1 MQPALFR
8 AGVLL
13 AGLAAAPVAGAQCG
27 TETPCA
33 VASGEYRIR
42 LPEGARAQAPVA
54 AIMYFHGYRAS
65 AEGVMRN
72 ASLARVADELGVAL
86 IAPHGAG
93 QTWSYPGSPSTRRD
107 EFRFVAEVLDDVAAR
122 FPVDMTRVM
131 AAGFSMGG
139 SMVWY
144 LACRMGDRFLGFAP
158 ISGAFWEPLPESCPS
173 AMPRMIHV
181 HGMADRV
188 VPYEGREVR
197 PGYRQGDV
205 AASMQVWLSQE
216 RCDQSGPSR
225 EAIGEPHPGLD
236 CTRRYVCGDG
246 YIELCLHAGGHSMRA
261 QWIRRAWLLLQPPP
275 GAP

>member
-1 MQPALFR
+1 MLRNVLRAAALL
-8 AGVLL
+8 G
-13 AGLAAAPVAGAQCG
+13 GLAAAGAAAAQCG
-27 TETPCA
+27 VERACV

-42 LPEGARAQAPVA
+42 LPDGAREDAPLGAV
-54 AIMYFHGYRAS
+54 MYFHGYRAS

-72 ASLARVADELGVAL
+72 KGLARMADELGVAL
-86 IAPHGAG
+86 IAPDGAG

-107 EFRFVAEVLDDVAAR
+107 EFRFVAEVLDDVTAR
-122 FPVDMTRVM
+122 FPVDPSRIM

-144 LACRMGDRFLGFAP
+144 LACRMGARFAGFAP
-158 ISGAFWEPLPESCPS
+158 IAGAFWEPLPQSCPS
-173 AMPRMIHV
+173 PMPRMIHV

-205 AASMQVWLSQE
+205 AESIAVWMSQE
-216 RCDQSGPSR
+216 RCDAGGPSR
-225 EAIGEPHPGLD
+225 EAIGAAHATLD
-236 CTRRYVCGDG
+236 CTRRYACGG
-246 YIELCLHAGGHSMRA
+246 GFIELCLHAGGHSMRA
-261 QWIRRAWLLLQPPP
+261 EWIRRAWRLLDAPV